1 MAPPIHAQGRIKQ
14 MSINSRAAALALG
27 VASLF
32 AAGTANAAVCDGTVQ
47 HTHMNRTYQCY
58 YLPTVSNGRVT
69 GLQKVVNNGVTPLRD
84 PYGNPY
90 GRVTGAANG
99 GAFGGGFHH
108 GGRGR

>member
-1 MAPPIHAQGRIKQ
+1 
-14 MSINSRAAALALG
+14 MSISLKAAALALG

-32 AAGTANAAVCDGTVQ
+32 GGGTANAAVCDGTVQ
-47 HTHMNRTYQCY
+47 HTHMNRTFQCY

-69 GLQKVVNNGVTPLRD
+69 GLQKVVNNGVI
-84 PYGNPY
+84 PY